1 MVKIQ
6 ERRVQVLKLLRQG
19 KTQQEIAE
27 TLGVH
32 RNTVYRDMKW
42 LKANIA
48 YDFNLLTNEIL
59 DKLQERIETMKDA
72 NLIYFLSK
80 LIPSKIETKIES
92 KSRIEIHGDEIVSAL
107 DKFQDVIKDV
117 SQGKFSKRASEDDD
131 SRE

>member
-19 KTQQEIAE
+19 KTQQKIAE
-27 TLGVH
+27 ILSVH
-32 RNTVYRDMKW
+32 YNTVYRDVKW

-59 DKLQERIETMKDA
+59 DKLQERIENMKDA

-80 LIPSKIETKIES
+80 LIPKRSEITFEG
-92 KSRIEIHGDEIVSAL
+92 KSRIEIHGDEIVETL
-107 DKFQDVIKDV
+107 QEFQDVIKDV
-117 SQGKFSKRASEDDD
+117 SQGNFSQRITQEDD